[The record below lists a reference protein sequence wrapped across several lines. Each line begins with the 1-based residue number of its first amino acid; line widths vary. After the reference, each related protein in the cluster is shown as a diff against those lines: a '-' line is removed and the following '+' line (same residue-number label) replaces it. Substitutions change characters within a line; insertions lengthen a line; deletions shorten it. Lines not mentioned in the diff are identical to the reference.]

1 MQSEPTVYV
10 VDDDQGAR
18 ESVRALVRS
27 MGVQSAAF
35 GSAEEFLEQLDPTRP
50 GCLVTDLRMDGMSGL
65 DLQSKLA
72 EKGVH
77 LPVILITAHAETQI
91 TVKAVKTGAVT
102 VLEKPCQDF
111 QLYDAIRAALA
122 QDARFREDM
131 SKKQVFLNRVSAL
144 SPNEKKV
151 LDFMMEGM
159 ANKVIARRLEV
170 SIRTIE
176 NRRQR
181 VFEKTGT
188 DSLAELVRLVVET
201 KALTTE

>member
-201 KALTTE
+201 KALTTD